1 MDIVYQYGMPGN
13 DDKYHLY
20 SALCSLYSICC
31 IPTMKMEAKEVSV
44 FTGQYFSVVLKR
56 QVTFSV
62 VLPVDVFTPQGKI
75 EYIDGPFPTMY
86 LLHGFSGNHMD
97 WLYNGH
103 IMELAAMRRIAFVMS
118 NGENSFYLDNPR
130 SDQAYSEFIGKELVD
145 VTRRPFPLSHKREE
159 TYIGGLSMGGFG
171 ALRNGLYYNDV
182 FGSAAAL
189 SSALITDE
197 VAQMKP
203 GKGNFMAPYEY
214 YAHTFGEPSGTED
227 FLYPINLDMHEAL
240 TALGIPHEWLTHPG
254 IHDFKFWNYALPLA
268 LDWIQHGPKQ

>member
-1 MDIVYQYGMPGN
+1 MDIVYQYDMPGN

-103 IMELAAMRRIAFVMS
+103 IMELAAMRRIAFVMP

-145 VTRRPFPLSHKREE
+145 VTRRLFPLSHKREE

-182 FGSAAAL
+182 FGAAAAL

-203 GKGNFMAPYEY
+203 GKGNFMARTNTTP
-214 YAHTFGEPSGTED
+214 TPSASPPPCSAATARPRPWRRCARKRGRR
-227 FLYPINLDMHEAL
+227 YPGCSWPAARR
-240 TALGIPHEWLTHPG
+240 TSSIPPTWTCTKP
-254 IHDFKFWNYALPLA
+254 
-268 LDWIQHGPKQ
+268 